1 MACSGSLHCL
11 SSCCCVSGSSL
22 SGHVEKR
29 LHTGADIYGWSC
41 AHFIMPMLAL
51 FVIFVPSG
59 AKSSL
64 VPAPSR
70 FHVWMCFFAQVVTTW
85 DSKASDRNADACSNL
100 EPRLREVVCILA
112 PWFGAHAF
120 VPCISVQ
127 VVAQRQ
133 DLISE
138 LLQKLRQEAAEAND
152 GSQ

>member
-1 MACSGSLHCL
+1 
-11 SSCCCVSGSSL
+11 
-22 SGHVEKR
+22 
-29 LHTGADIYGWSC
+29 
-41 AHFIMPMLAL
+41 MPMTPGAAARNGMAGARRRAVGEKPQSVIVSRPPKWCKDFACTSAVAL
-51 FVIFVPSG
+51 PYMDV
-59 AKSSL
+59 
-64 VPAPSR
+64 
-70 FHVWMCFFAQVVTTW
+70 FAQVVTTW

>member
-1 MACSGSLHCL
+1 MERDSVTATQVVQRLRLYQRRRASTCG
-11 SSCCCVSGSSL
+11 CV
-22 SGHVEKR
+22 
-29 LHTGADIYGWSC
+29 
-41 AHFIMPMLAL
+41 
-51 FVIFVPSG
+51 
-59 AKSSL
+59 
-64 VPAPSR
+64 
-70 FHVWMCFFAQVVTTW
+70 FAQVVTTW